1 MTPHRIFIVLIITY
15 QILMATP
22 PIKIVHPDGYE
33 KLAEFTHT
41 SILNA
46 LPNVPAIW
54 QMTTDTIRI
63 QIVARSA
70 DFEEAVGSDLPQW
83 VGAVTLFPQDL
94 MVVRSPDLSRSTL
107 REYRKTVVH
116 ELIHLL
122 QGQFVPL
129 NLTPVW
135 FNEGLALYYAGEFDL
150 REQVVISKAL
160 IRNQLIPLIK
170 LEQILKFSQTQA
182 DLAYAESASL
192 IEFMENVYGN
202 GTAVAILARM
212 RNGENFEQ
220 AVLKV
225 TNCEYD
231 DLMNQW
237 QTYVEKKYN
246 WIFLL
251 DIQNILW
258 LIIPLI
264 AFLAYWSIRRRN
276 KVTLEQWND
285 EEINENSD
293 EQEI

>member
-1 MTPHRIFIVLIITY
+1 MSRRIFIGLIMTC
-15 QILMATP
+15 QILVAAP
-22 PIKIVHPDGYE
+22 QIKIIHPDGYE
-33 KLAEFTHT
+33 KLAEFTRT
-41 SILNA
+41 SILNT

-54 QMTTDTIRI
+54 QTTADTIRI

-70 DFEEAVGSDLPQW
+70 DFEEVVGSDLPQW

-94 MVVRSPDLSRSTL
+94 MVVRSPDISRSTM

-122 QGQFVPL
+122 QGQFVPS

-150 REQVVISKAL
+150 RERVVISKAL
-160 IRNQLIPLIK
+160 VRDQLIPLAK
-170 LEQILKFSQTQA
+170 LERILQFNQPQA
-182 DLAYAESASL
+182 DLAYAESASI
-192 IEFMENVYGN
+192 IEFIENVYGD
-202 GTAVAILARM
+202 GTAVAILERM
-212 RNGENFEQ
+212 RDGENFER

-231 DLMNQW
+231 DLINRW
-237 QTYVEKKYN
+237 QTYIEKKYN

-276 KVTLEQWND
+276 KVTLEQWNV
-285 EEINENSD
+285 EEINESSD
-293 EQEI
+293 EQQI

>member
-1 MTPHRIFIVLIITY
+1 
-15 QILMATP
+15 
-22 PIKIVHPDGYE
+22 
-33 KLAEFTHT
+33 
-41 SILNA
+41 
-46 LPNVPAIW
+46 
-54 QMTTDTIRI
+54 
-63 QIVARSA
+63 
-70 DFEEAVGSDLPQW
+70 
-83 VGAVTLFPQDL
+83 
-94 MVVRSPDLSRSTL
+94 
-107 REYRKTVVH
+107 
-116 ELIHLL
+116 
-122 QGQFVPL
+122 
-129 NLTPVW
+129 
-135 FNEGLALYYAGEFDL
+135 L

-202 GTAVAILARM
+202 GIAVAILARM

>member
-107 REYRKTVVH
+107 QEYRRTVVH

-160 IRNQLIPLIK
+160 IRNQLIPPIK

-202 GTAVAILARM
+202 GTAVAILTRM

-220 AVLKV
+220 AVLKL
-225 TNCEYD
+225 TDCEYD

-237 QTYVEKKYN
+237 QIYVEKKYN

-293 EQEI
+293 E

>member
-1 MTPHRIFIVLIITY
+1 MSRHILIGLIMTC
-15 QILMATP
+15 QILVAAP
-22 PIKIVHPDGYE
+22 QIKIIHPKGYE

-41 SILNA
+41 SVLNT

-54 QMTTDTIRI
+54 QTTADTIRI

-70 DFEEAVGSDLPQW
+70 DFEEAAGSDLPQW

-94 MVVRSPDLSRSTL
+94 MVVRSPDISRSTM

-135 FNEGLALYYAGEFDL
+135 FNEGLALYYAGEFGW
-150 REQVVISKAL
+150 RERVVISKAL
-160 IRNQLIPLIK
+160 VRDQLIPLVK
-170 LEQILKFSQTQA
+170 LEQILQFNQPQA
-182 DLAYAESASL
+182 DLAYAESASI
-192 IEFMENVYGN
+192 IEFMENVYGD
-202 GTAVAILARM
+202 GTAVAILERM
-212 RNGENFEQ
+212 REGENFEQ

-231 DLMNQW
+231 DLINRW
-237 QTYVEKKYN
+237 QTYIAKKYN

-276 KVTLEQWND
+276 KVTLEQWNV
-285 EEINENSD
+285 EEINESSD
-293 EQEI
+293 EQQI

>member
-1 MTPHRIFIVLIITY
+1 MTPPRIFIVLIITY

-107 REYRKTVVH
+107 QEYRRTVVH

-160 IRNQLIPLIK
+160 IRNQLIPPIK

-220 AVLKV
+220 AVLKL
-225 TNCEYD
+225 TDCEYD

>member
-1 MTPHRIFIVLIITY
+1 MTPRRIFIVLIITY

-94 MVVRSPDLSRSTL
+94 MVVRSPDLSCSTL
-107 REYRKTVVH
+107 QEYRRTVVH

-220 AVLKV
+220 AVLKL
-225 TNCEYD
+225 TDCEYD

>member
-107 REYRKTVVH
+107 QEYRRTVVH

-220 AVLKV
+220 AVLKL
-225 TNCEYD
+225 TDCEYD

>member
-1 MTPHRIFIVLIITY
+1 MTPPRIFIVLIITY

-107 REYRKTVVH
+107 QEYRRTVVH

-220 AVLKV
+220 AVLKL
-225 TNCEYD
+225 TDCEYD

>member
-1 MTPHRIFIVLIITY
+1 
-15 QILMATP
+15 MATP

>member
-1 MTPHRIFIVLIITY
+1 MSRRIFIVLIITY

-150 REQVVISKAL
+150 RERIVISKAL
-160 IRNQLIPLIK
+160 VRNQLIPPVK
-170 LEQILKFSQTQA
+170 LEQILKFSQPQA

-220 AVLKV
+220 AVLKL
-225 TNCEYD
+225 TDCEYD

>member
-1 MTPHRIFIVLIITY
+1 
-15 QILMATP
+15 
-22 PIKIVHPDGYE
+22 
-33 KLAEFTHT
+33 
-41 SILNA
+41 
-46 LPNVPAIW
+46 
-54 QMTTDTIRI
+54 
-63 QIVARSA
+63 
-70 DFEEAVGSDLPQW
+70 
-83 VGAVTLFPQDL
+83 
-94 MVVRSPDLSRSTL
+94 
-107 REYRKTVVH
+107 
-116 ELIHLL
+116 
-122 QGQFVPL
+122 
-129 NLTPVW
+129 
-135 FNEGLALYYAGEFDL
+135 
-150 REQVVISKAL
+150 
-160 IRNQLIPLIK
+160 
-170 LEQILKFSQTQA
+170 
-182 DLAYAESASL
+182 
-192 IEFMENVYGN
+192 YGN
-202 GTAVAILARM
+202 GTAAAILARM

>member
-107 REYRKTVVH
+107 QEYRRTVVH

-220 AVLKV
+220 AVLKL
-225 TNCEYD
+225 TDCEYD
-231 DLMNQW
+231 VLMNQW

>member
-1 MTPHRIFIVLIITY
+1 MMPRRIFIVLIITY

-22 PIKIVHPDGYE
+22 PIKVIHPDGYE

-41 SILNA
+41 AILNA
-46 LPNVPAIW
+46 LPNVPVIW
-54 QMTTDTIRI
+54 QTTADTIRI

-150 REQVVISKAL
+150 REQIVISKAL
-160 IRNQLIPLIK
+160 IRNQLIPLEK
-170 LEQILKFSQTQA
+170 LEQILNFSQPQA
-182 DLAYAESASL
+182 DLAYAESASI

-202 GTAVAILARM
+202 GTAAAILARM

-220 AVLKV
+220 AILKL

>member
-1 MTPHRIFIVLIITY
+1 MMPRRIFIVLIITY

-22 PIKIVHPDGYE
+22 PIKVIHPDGYE

-41 SILNA
+41 LVLNTV
-46 LPNVPAIW
+46 PNVPVIW
-54 QMTTDTIRI
+54 QTTADTIRI

-107 REYRKTVVH
+107 REYRKTVAH

-150 REQVVISKAL
+150 REQIVISKAL
-160 IRNQLIPLIK
+160 IRNQLIPLEK
-170 LEQILKFSQTQA
+170 LEQILNFSQPQA
-182 DLAYAESASL
+182 DLAYAESASI
-192 IEFMENVYGN
+192 IEFMENIYGN
-202 GTAVAILARM
+202 GTAAAILARM

>member
-107 REYRKTVVH
+107 QEYRRTVVH

-160 IRNQLIPLIK
+160 IRNQLIPPIK

-220 AVLKV
+220 AVLKL
-225 TNCEYD
+225 TDCEYD
-231 DLMNQW
+231 VLMNQW

>member
-107 REYRKTVVH
+107 QEYRRTVVH

-160 IRNQLIPLIK
+160 IRNQLIPPIK

-220 AVLKV
+220 AVLKL
-225 TNCEYD
+225 TDCEYD

-237 QTYVEKKYN
+237 QTYVEKK
-246 WIFLL
+246 
-251 DIQNILW
+251 
-258 LIIPLI
+258 
-264 AFLAYWSIRRRN
+264 
-276 KVTLEQWND
+276 
-285 EEINENSD
+285 
-293 EQEI
+293 

>member
-1 MTPHRIFIVLIITY
+1 MTPHRIFIVLIITC

-22 PIKIVHPDGYE
+22 PIKVVYPDGYE

-41 SILNA
+41 AILNA

-54 QMTTDTIRI
+54 QTTTDTIRI

-70 DFEEAVGSDLPQW
+70 DFEGAVGSDLPQW

-150 REQVVISKAL
+150 RERIVISKAL
-160 IRNQLIPLIK
+160 VRNQLIPPVK
-170 LEQILKFSQTQA
+170 LEQILKFSQPQA
-182 DLAYAESASL
+182 NLAYAESASI
-192 IEFMENVYGN
+192 IEFMENIYGN
-202 GTAVAILARM
+202 GTAAAILARM